1 MPKPSFAVRP
11 LSLPPYKGE
20 IAESYSVPEYL
31 SLLSDPRKLLAGPG
45 SEILLDG
52 RNRVAAVKIA
62 PAGRPPAE
70 IVVKSFGARGLS
82 RLKTLIQPSKAA
94 KAWRGAVALIES
106 GFRTAAPIAYLERR
120 SGGFVRESYF
130 VAEHLPGGREIR
142 FLFRELPPVEL
153 ESLLAAL
160 AGELVRVHAAGLLHR
175 DLSDG
180 NILVENDGGAFR
192 FFFLDT
198 NRVRR
203 RARLGSMARAKNLV
217 RLGVPPGLRAHF
229 LECYAAAAGGPLR
242 PGFALRY
249 RVAKAVFSGWI
260 GLKKKLRLKTLARKL
275 KIQ

>member
-1 MPKPSFAVRP
+1 MQKPSFAVRP
-11 LSLPPYKGE
+11 LSLPPYRGE

-31 SLLSDPRKLLAGPG
+31 SLLSDPRMLLSAPET
-45 SEILLDG
+45 EILLDG
-52 RNRVAAVKIA
+52 RNKVAAVKVTPI
-62 PAGRPPAE
+62 GRPPAV

-82 RLKTLIQPSKAA
+82 RLKTLVQPSKAA

-120 SGGFVRESYF
+120 SGGLVRESYF

-203 RARLGSMARAKNLV
+203 RARLGSLARAKNLV

-249 RVAKAVFSGWI
+249 RAAKAAFSGWI